1 MTENDKRKQYK
12 SLFISIMFYSPAN
25 VVNNLFIYHDYGI
38 KMPSM
43 CDFFPG
49 RILLSLQHIKIGH

>member
-1 MTENDKRKQYK
+1 M
-12 SLFISIMFYSPAN
+12 IFYSPAN